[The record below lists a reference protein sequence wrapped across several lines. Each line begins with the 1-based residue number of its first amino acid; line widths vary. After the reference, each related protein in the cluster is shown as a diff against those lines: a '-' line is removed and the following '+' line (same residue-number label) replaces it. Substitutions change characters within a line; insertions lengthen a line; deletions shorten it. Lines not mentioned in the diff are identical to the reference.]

1 MAIKKP
7 VMPAAS
13 DVLAGGALSNA
24 GTHYLDE
31 LGNSTSELVAIVEAL
46 SVETWSWF
54 IESPEDKD
62 YDLIINL
69 AYAGD
74 IELITTDSTAGTAT
88 FTGKINTT
96 ALGGTANSVSTTE
109 QEQAHTS
116 ANSFVAGDNFR
127 GTISANSGCENM
139 TVTVKVRRTF

>member
-7 VMPAAS
+7 VMPSAT
-13 DVLAGGALSNA
+13 DVLANGGLSVA
-24 GTHYLDE
+24 GTHYLDD
-31 LGNSTSELVAIVEAL
+31 LGNASASMIAQLEAL
-46 SVETWSWF
+46 AVETWSWF

-69 AYAGD
+69 AYPGD
-74 IELITTDSTAGTAT
+74 IESITTDCTAGTAT

-109 QEQAHTS
+109 QTQAHTS

-127 GTISANSGCENM
+127 GTVSSNSGCENM